1 MIFSQDCRLMHEN
14 NNFANIAKHNHKSY
28 SRTPSYIQMYIML
41 PNKRQYCC
49 MNVFR
54 IYLQSFIVIIHLHH
68 GFDSRKNV
76 ERVNISEDSNLK
88 TIRYFFLFIDVA
100 YNFDSD
106 DGNACVKAL

>member
-1 MIFSQDCRLMHEN
+1 
-14 NNFANIAKHNHKSY
+14 
-28 SRTPSYIQMYIML
+28 
-41 PNKRQYCC
+41 